1 MVAKI
6 HNDDKDQDQ
15 EMHKTCPALR
25 QGCGRMQMQSPIV
38 AKYTKTK
45 AVEIPPGLITVPG
58 HQNKV
63 MPQAEH
69 TNAKRDQDQG

>member
-1 MVAKI
+1 
-6 HNDDKDQDQ
+6 
-15 EMHKTCPALR
+15 
-25 QGCGRMQMQSPIV
+25 MQMQSPIV